1 MNDAQLEAHL
11 LKINENF
18 EVIAKAIADQH
29 LLTIRMM
36 SHQQAHL
43 AALRN
48 MMIQNGQDRVK
59 LNHQLRNAYE
69 TAVNL
74 YHAQL
79 ESYYKSGDAKQFVE
93 SLVFPDEVQ
102 SN

>member
-1 MNDAQLEAHL
+1 MNDAELEKHF
-11 LKINENF
+11 KEVNENF
-18 EVIAKAIADQH
+18 EVIAKALADQH

-48 MMIQNGQDRVK
+48 MMIQNGEDRVR
-59 LNHQLRNAYE
+59 LNQRLRNAYE

-79 ESYYKSGDAKQFVE
+79 EAYYKSGDAKAFVE

-102 SN
+102 GN